1 MKGVELRIALRRDN
15 GFALDLDLRLPGRG
29 VSALFGPSG
38 SGKSTVLRVIAGL
51 ERAPEARV
59 SVADQ
64 TWQDSER
71 GLFLPPHRRSVGYV
85 PQDAGLFPHR
95 SVRGNLEYGWR
106 RAGRPATVDVEAL
119 VASLGLAGLMDR
131 LPATLSGG
139 ERQRVAIARALLGDP
154 RILLLDEPMSALDAA
169 RKQEFL
175 PYLEYLHQRLAIP
188 TLYVSHA
195 IEEVARLA
203 DHLVLLDAGRVLASG
218 SPDALLSRLDVS
230 DRFADDPS
238 VVFESVIEAQEPTDH
253 LTRLRFAGGILLVP
267 QQAGSPGR
275 VLRCRVH
282 ACDVSLALE
291 RPAHSS
297 ILNLIPA
304 NVLDSVDCHNP
315 AQVLVRLDAG
325 GVRLLARITRRSWN
339 SLALTPGKTVWAQVK
354 AAALLG

>member
-1 MKGVELRIALRRDN
+1 MKGVDLRIALRRDS

-51 ERAPEARV
+51 ERGQQGRV
-59 SVADQ
+59 Q
-64 TWQDSER
+64 IGEETWQDSER
-71 GLFLPPHRRSVGYV
+71 GLFLPPHRRAVGYV

-106 RAGRPATVDVEAL
+106 RAGRPSTVNVDAL
-119 VASLGLAGLMDR
+119 VQSLGLAGLMDR

-139 ERQRVAIARALLGDP
+139 ERQRVAIARALLSDP
-154 RILLLDEPMSALDAA
+154 RILLLDEPLSALDAP
-169 RKQEFL
+169 RKRDFL
-175 PYLEYLHQRLAIP
+175 PYLERLHDSLAIP

-203 DHLVLLDAGRVLASG
+203 DHLVLLDAGRAVASG
-218 SPDALLSRLDVS
+218 TPDALLSRLDLA

-238 VVFESVIEAQEPTDH
+238 VVFEACIEAQEPADH
-253 LTRLRFAGGILLVP
+253 LTRLRFAGGSLFVP
-267 QQAGSPGR
+267 QQAGAQGQ
-275 VLRCRVH
+275 VLRCRIH
-282 ACDVSLALE
+282 ARDVSLALE
-291 RPAHSS
+291 RPTHSS

-304 NVLDSVDCHNP
+304 VVIDAADSHNP

-339 SLALTPGKTVWAQVK
+339 SLALAPGRPVWAQVK

>member
-1 MKGVELRIALRRDN
+1 MKGVELRIALHRDN
-15 GFALDLDLRLPGRG
+15 GFELDLDLRLPGRG

-51 ERAPEARV
+51 ERAPLACVQIGEE
-59 SVADQ
+59 

-71 GLFLPPHRRSVGYV
+71 GLFLPPHRRAVGYV

-95 SVRGNLEYGWR
+95 SVRCNLEYGWR
-106 RAGRPATVDVEAL
+106 RAGRPSTVDVDAL
-119 VASLGLAGLMDR
+119 VQSLGLSGLMDR

-139 ERQRVAIARALLGDP
+139 ERQRVAIARALLADP

-175 PYLEYLHQRLAIP
+175 PYLERLHDRLAIP

-203 DHLVLLDAGRVLASG
+203 DHLVLLDAGRAVASG
-218 SPDALLSRLDVS
+218 APDELLSRLDLS

-238 VVFESVIEAQEPTDH
+238 VVFEARIEAHEPADH
-253 LTRLRFAGGILLVP
+253 LTRLRFAGGSLLVP
-267 QQAGSPGR
+267 QQAGSPGQ
-275 VLRCRVH
+275 VLRCRIH
-282 ACDVSLALE
+282 ARDVSLALE

-304 NVLDSVDCHNP
+304 VVIDAADSHNP

-339 SLALTPGKTVWAQVK
+339 ALGLAPGQRVWAQVK